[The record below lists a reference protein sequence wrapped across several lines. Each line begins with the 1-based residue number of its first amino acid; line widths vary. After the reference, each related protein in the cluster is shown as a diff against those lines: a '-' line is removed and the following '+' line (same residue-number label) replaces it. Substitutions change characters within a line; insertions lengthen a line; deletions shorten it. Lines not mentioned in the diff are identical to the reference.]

1 MRAFVLRMAACLAL
15 LGVGSAA
22 QAAYV
27 TSSTLNCRSAPRTT
41 ASVLS
46 RLSRGE
52 EVSILSR
59 SAGWAYVDPAAGAA
73 CWVSSRYVAEEAP
86 VRGAYGSPTY
96 SGTRSSARQSLA
108 GSSTRASGSRARS
121 GTRSTARQ
129 SLAGSSTRRR
139 SKASSRG
146 SRARGGSS
154 VGGSCPCSGSNVCV
168 GPRGGRYCITSGG
181 NKRYGV

>member
-1 MRAFVLRMAACLAL
+1 
-15 LGVGSAA
+15 
-22 QAAYV
+22 V

-52 EVSILSR
+52 EVAILSR

-86 VRGAYGSPTY
+86 VLGAYGSPTF
-96 SGTRSSARQSLA
+96 SGSQSSASGRLRVA
-108 GSSTRASGSRARS
+108 PRGRPRAVRGQAPGPRL
-121 GTRSTARQ
+121 GNPLQ
-129 SLAGSSTRRR
+129 GSSTRRR
-139 SKASSRG
+139 SKASGRG